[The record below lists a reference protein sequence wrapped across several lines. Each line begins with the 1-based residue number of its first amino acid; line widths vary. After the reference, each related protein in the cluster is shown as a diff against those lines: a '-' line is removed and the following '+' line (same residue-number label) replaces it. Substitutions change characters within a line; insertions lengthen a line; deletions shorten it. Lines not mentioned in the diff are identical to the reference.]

1 MAYGIGSILG
11 DIDQKADAY
20 RNNPD
25 ALAQSYQQ
33 NQQLIDL
40 LVLQKLK
47 TDKEAAQRDMQAKMQ
62 TPASTIKDQRAQE
75 VMGMTRNEV
84 AQQVTPGLQALGQ
97 QMQAAQAQPQGIS
110 SVPAPNMQ
118 QVGMAGGG
126 IIAFA
131 GPKGSEVKGTGL
143 RAQEAGGTYAER
155 QAKYLARVEKEKQ
168 RILHHSPVLSKL

>member
-62 TPASTIKDQRAQE
+62 TPAATIKDQRAQE

-97 QMQAAQAQPQGIS
+97 QMQAAQAQPQGIA

-131 GPKGSEVKGTGL
+131 DGDLVRKK
-143 RAQEAGGTYAER
+143 
-155 QAKYLARVEKEKQ
+155 AKVNSTSQKVNK
-168 RILHHSPVLSKL
+168 

>member
-62 TPASTIKDQRAQE
+62 TPASTIKDQRE
-75 VMGMTRNEV
+75 
-84 AQQVTPGLQALGQ
+84 
-97 QMQAAQAQPQGIS
+97 
-110 SVPAPNMQ
+110 
-118 QVGMAGGG
+118 
-126 IIAFA
+126 
-131 GPKGSEVKGTGL
+131 
-143 RAQEAGGTYAER
+143 
-155 QAKYLARVEKEKQ
+155 
-168 RILHHSPVLSKL
+168 